1 MSDLRDKYD
10 LLTSSAPVT
19 PPNGPAIKDHFYN
32 TLTTLDSKASALM
45 AFDGILIA
53 AATFAVPTA
62 FSDLWRWMLFAVIV
76 VALIAA
82 GFCLGVA
89 KVSYPFLGKVRI
101 ASGAAR
107 ALDFSEELSALDIA
121 VKRRTTFYRI
131 AWSLSFGTVI
141 LSPIAFVIAL
151 LLKS

>member
-1 MSDLRDKYD
+1 MSHLCEKYD
-10 LLTSSAPVT
+10 LLTSSAPVM

-62 FSDLWRWMLFAVIV
+62 FSDFWRWTLFAVIV

-82 GFCLGVA
+82 GFCLAVA
-89 KVSYPFLGKVRI
+89 QVSYSFLGKVEI
-101 ASGAAR
+101 LPGPPR
-107 ALDFSEELSALDIA
+107 ALNFSEELKALSIA

-131 AWSLSFGTVI
+131 AWRLSFGTVT
-141 LSPIAFVIAL
+141 LSPIALITAL
-151 LLKS
+151 LLK